1 MNPSGTVLVASVSI
15 LQDDKVLILQE
26 NKPEVR
32 NQWNFPGG
40 CLEPGEDIRAA
51 ALREVEEETGYLVEL
66 MGTTGVYSFISST
79 NHHVVMFHFIGKITG
94 GSLQLEEGMI
104 RDSQWVT
111 LSELLIPGRYELR
124 GEAVI
129 RQIAEN
135 LLAGTAY
142 PLSLF
147 N

>member
-1 MNPSGTVLVASVSI
+1 
-15 LQDDKVLILQE
+15 
-26 NKPEVR
+26 
-32 NQWNFPGG
+32 
-40 CLEPGEDIRAA
+40 
-51 ALREVEEETGYLVEL
+51 
-66 MGTTGVYSFISST
+66 
-79 NHHVVMFHFIGKITG
+79 
-94 GSLQLEEGMI
+94 MI

-135 LLAGTAY
+135 LLVGTAY